1 MNELTKFLRYNN
13 LKQKELADYLGIAE
27 GSVSK
32 MLNGTIGYKKHLGKI
47 LSNTEGWDTS
57 MLIEN
62 NSPTIT
68 AKATN
73 NSTAKVSIDN
83 SVKTVADIPPDV
95 ALLKAQIDSLTE
107 QINLLKAE
115 LQRMRDEKDKYW
127 EMIDRL
133 TKK

>member
-1 MNELTKFLRYNN
+1 MEELDVKQLRKN
-13 LKQKELADYLGIAE
+13 LGLSQSELADILGVHYRTVQNWETGTPIP
-27 GSVSK
+27 K
-32 MLNGTIGYKKHLGKI
+32 TKYTMLCKLMNGET
-47 LSNTEGWDTS
+47 
-57 MLIEN
+57 
-62 NSPTIT
+62 PTIT

-73 NSTAKVSIDN
+73 NSTAKVNIDN